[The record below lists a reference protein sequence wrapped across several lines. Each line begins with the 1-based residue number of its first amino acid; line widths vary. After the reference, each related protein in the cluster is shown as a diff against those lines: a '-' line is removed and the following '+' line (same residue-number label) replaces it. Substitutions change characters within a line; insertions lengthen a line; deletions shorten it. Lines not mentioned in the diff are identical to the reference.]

1 VLLCPDAE
9 QWCIV
14 DRVRPVQRTRLAG
27 RPRRPS
33 GLLLRGVHTEL
44 LLPFRRWRAVKPRP
58 EAAEELCCDGGPAV
72 AALEAE
78 PFYQAA
84 RRAIQA
90 RGGRQAQG
98 AFLTIAPGP
107 DGLRARIEPRD
118 GSVEVVPLAGEL
130 DVAEPAAVP
139 AASPRWMCRAGYR
152 DDVNVVTRPPVGGW
166 AAWWAGSRPGR
177 PRLGG
182 QPGDGGAATPATT
195 NIAGVIVL
203 LPATA
208 SDFKRAEEMRRSAS
222 ADGAGVAIRQ
232 VRPVLLPGMAV
243 GHSTR
248 RQAPAGAVSEGHRMA
263 GAHSRSLVSI
273 ITR

>member
-1 VLLCPDAE
+1 MP
-9 QWCIV
+9 
-14 DRVRPVQRTRLAG
+14 
-27 RPRRPS
+27 
-33 GLLLRGVHTEL
+33 
-44 LLPFRRWRAVKPRP
+44 
-58 EAAEELCCDGGPAV
+58 
-72 AALEAE
+72 
-78 PFYQAA
+78 A

-130 DVAEPAAVP
+130 DVAEPAA
-139 AASPRWMCRAGYR
+139 SPRWMCRAGYR

-166 AAWWAGSRPGR
+166 AAWWAGGRPGR

-208 SDFKRAEEMRRSAS
+208 SDSERAEGMRRSTS

-232 VRPVLLPGMAV
+232 VRPVLLRGMAV

-248 RQAPAGAVSEGHRMA
+248 RRAPAGAVSEGHQMA
-263 GAHSRSLVSI
+263 EAHSRSLASI
-273 ITR
+273 LTR

>member
-1 VLLCPDAE
+1 MP
-9 QWCIV
+9 
-14 DRVRPVQRTRLAG
+14 
-27 RPRRPS
+27 
-33 GLLLRGVHTEL
+33 
-44 LLPFRRWRAVKPRP
+44 
-58 EAAEELCCDGGPAV
+58 
-72 AALEAE
+72 
-78 PFYQAA
+78 A

-182 QPGDGGAATPATT
+182 QPGDGGTATPATT

-208 SDFKRAEEMRRSAS
+208 SDFERAEGMRRSTS

-232 VRPVLLPGMAV
+232 VRPVLLRGMAV

-248 RQAPAGAVSEGHRMA
+248 RRAPAGAVSQGHRMA

-273 ITR
+273 LTR